1 MKKECLLIL
10 FLISCLTLQAQILRE
25 FEPKTFNWGGKIG
38 FNSIIPVI
46 NSFTVDGTKAQNIT
60 TEYKV
65 GYTASLFCRINMDN
79 FFIQPAVS
87 WNTTESIFTFDLPT
101 HSIIENNP
109 MIHDGLK
116 LKNSSIDIPVL
127 IGYNIVK
134 QGPYALSLMVGPKFR
149 YNYNI
154 SYSSVLTEDS
164 DEYTNDSTPFSVNFA
179 TGVGVAVWRL
189 FFDFTYEFG
198 LNKAESNFKEKV
210 SSNPADVDIVINKR
224 TNMMS
229 FSLGFLF

>member
-1 MKKECLLIL
+1 MKKGCLFIL
-10 FLISCLTLQAQILRE
+10 FLISCLALQAQTFRE

-38 FNSIIPVI
+38 FNSSIPVI
-46 NSFTVDGTKAQNIT
+46 SSFTVDNIKAQNIT

-65 GYTASLFCRINMDN
+65 GYTASLFCRVNIDK
-79 FFIQPAVS
+79 FFIQPGVS
-87 WNTTESIFTFDLPT
+87 WSISESIFTFDIPS
-101 HSIIENNP
+101 HSLIENNP
-109 MIHDGLK
+109 MVHDGIK
-116 LKNSSIDIPVL
+116 LKNSSIDVPVL
-127 IGYNIVK
+127 VGYDVVK

-149 YNYNI
+149 YNYKI
-154 SYSSVLTEDS
+154 SYTSIYSTDN

-179 TGVGVAVWRL
+179 AGVGVTVWRL

-198 LNKAESNFKEKV
+198 LNEAVSNFREKV
-210 SSNPADVDIVINKR
+210 SSKPSDAEVIINKR